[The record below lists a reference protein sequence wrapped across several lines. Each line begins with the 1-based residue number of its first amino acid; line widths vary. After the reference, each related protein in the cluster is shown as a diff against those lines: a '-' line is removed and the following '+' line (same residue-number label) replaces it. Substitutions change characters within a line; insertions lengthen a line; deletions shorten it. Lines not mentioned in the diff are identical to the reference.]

1 VIKTMKTLIKN
12 GTVVTASDSIIADV
26 LIEDEKVI
34 ALGANLP
41 GEDANVIDA
50 RGKFILPGG
59 IDVHTHLELVM
70 MGTVSSDDF
79 YSGHRAAA
87 FGGTTSHI
95 DFACQYKDESL
106 KQALDNWRA
115 KLQGKPVIDYGF
127 HITITDPTDAVI
139 DEIPSMI
146 DEGIT
151 TIKLLLAYK
160 GRLQVDD
167 TAMFKIMQK
176 AGEHGMLTMIHAE
189 NGDAIQILIDQSV
202 AANRLSPVD
211 HVLTRPHWAEAEA
224 TLRAISLAA
233 MADAP
238 VYIVHM
244 TCQSSV
250 EQLMYA
256 RSRGL
261 KAMGETCPHYLFFT
275 IDHLRRPD
283 GAKWVCSP
291 PFRTE
296 SDNEFLWKSLAQ
308 NNLQVVGTDH
318 CPFFFDGTKE
328 IQYEDK
334 RLKIPGKELGKDN
347 FTLIPNGVPGIEDR
361 MPILW
366 SYGVR
371 RGIISMNRFVELCC
385 TNPAKIFGMYPRK
398 GTIAVGSDA
407 DIVIWNPNLKKTV
420 SVVNTHQRTDYNL
433 YEGMELIG
441 LPEKVFVRGNMI
453 VDGEKWLGKAGQ
465 GKFLKRAAG
474 AAVM

>member
-1 VIKTMKTLIKN
+1 MKTLIKN
-12 GTVVTASDSIIADV
+12 GTVVTASDSVNADV
-26 LIEDEKVI
+26 LIENEKVI

-41 GEDANVIDA
+41 SDDANVIDA
-50 RGKFILPGG
+50 HDKFVLPGG

-95 DFACQYKDESL
+95 DFGCQYKDESL
-106 KQALDNWRA
+106 KQALDNWHA
-115 KLQGKPVIDYGF
+115 KSQGKPVIDYGF
-127 HITITDPTDAVI
+127 HITITDPTDKVI
-139 DEIPSMI
+139 DEIPSLLS
-146 DEGIT
+146 DGIT

-176 AGEHGMLTMIHAE
+176 TAANGMLTMIHAE

-211 HVLTRPHWAEAEA
+211 HAFTRPHWAEAEA
-224 TLRAISLAA
+224 TLRAISLATI
-233 MADAP
+233 ADAP

-244 TCQSSV
+244 TCQSAV

-261 KAMGETCPHYLFFT
+261 KAMGETCPQYLFFT
-275 IDHLRRPD
+275 VDHLRRPD

-291 PFRTE
+291 PFRTKI
-296 SDNEFLWKSLAQ
+296 DNEFLWKSLAQ

-318 CPFFFDGTKE
+318 CPFFLDGTKE

-334 RLKIPGKELGKDN
+334 RVKIPGKELGKEN

-366 SYGVR
+366 SYGVG

-385 TNPAKIFGMYPRK
+385 ANPAKIFGMYPRK

-407 DIVIWNPNLKKTV
+407 DIVIWNPKLSKVILPTNM
-420 SVVNTHQRTDYNL
+420 HQRTDYNL

-441 LPEKVFVRGNMI
+441 LPEKVFVRGNLI
-453 VDGEKWLGKAGQ
+453 VDGEKWLGKPGQ
-465 GKFLKRAAG
+465 GKFLKRG
-474 AAVM
+474 EGMVI

>member
-1 VIKTMKTLIKN
+1 MKTLIKN
-12 GTVVTASDSIIADV
+12 GAVVTASDSVIADV
-26 LIEDEKVI
+26 LIDGEKVI
-34 ALGANLP
+34 ALGATLP
-41 GEDANVIDA
+41 SDDANVIDA
-50 RGKFILPGG
+50 HGKYVLPGG

-79 YSGHRAAA
+79 YSGHKAAA

-95 DFACQYKDESL
+95 DFGCQYKDESL
-106 KQALDNWRA
+106 KQALDNWHA
-115 KLQGKPVIDYGF
+115 KSQGKPVIDYGF
-127 HITITDPTDAVI
+127 HITITDPTDKVI
-139 DEIPSMI
+139 DEIPSLLS
-146 DEGIT
+146 DGIT

-176 AGEHGMLTMIHAE
+176 TGEHGMLTMIHAE
-189 NGDAIQILIDQSV
+189 NGDAIDILIKQSV

-233 MADAP
+233 MADAS

-244 TCQSSV
+244 TSQAAV
-250 EQLMYA
+250 EQLNYA
-256 RSRGL
+256 RARGL
-261 KAMGETCPHYLFFT
+261 KAMGETCPQYLFFT
-275 IDHLRRPD
+275 VDHLRRPD

-291 PFRTE
+291 PFRTK
-296 SDNEFLWKSLAQ
+296 SDNEFLWKALAQ

-328 IQYEDK
+328 IQYEDQ
-334 RLKIPGKELGKDN
+334 RLKIAGKELGKDN

-361 MPILW
+361 MLILW
-366 SYGVR
+366 TYGVGC
-371 RGIISMNRFVELCC
+371 GIISMNRFVELCC

-407 DIVIWNPNLKKTV
+407 DIVIWNPKLSK
-420 SVVNTHQRTDYNL
+420 VVLPTNMHQRTDYNL

-465 GKFLKRAAG
+465 GKFLKRDSTAL
-474 AAVM
+474 VI